1 MWDNGLCYIRRG
13 ARDKGEITVEYGSRE
28 DIAPISPSD
37 RVLLLSHCLRP
48 SQTCPGR
55 FSKEGLVCPESCELS
70 CAIGRLRT
78 AAVAQGYKG
87 VCVAAGGAMALKFVI
102 AHRPRGVIAVA
113 CSNELAEA
121 VRAAKTTASLNKDT
135 PRYAMVPLRQDGCVD
150 TEVDEAEVL
159 EAIRA
164 GCERHLV

>member
-1 MWDNGLCYIRRG
+1 MEN
-13 ARDKGEITVEYGSRE
+13 GSRK

-55 FSKEGLVCPESCELS
+55 FRKEGLVCPESCDLN

-87 VCVAAGGAMALKFVI
+87 VCVAAGGAMALKFVV
-102 AHRPRGVIAVA
+102 AQRPRGVIAVA
-113 CSNELAEA
+113 CSKELAEG
-121 VRAAKTTASLNKDT
+121 VRAAKTTASLNEDI
-135 PRYAMVPLRQDGCVD
+135 PRYAMVALRQDGCVD

-159 EAIRA
+159 EAILA
-164 GCERHLV
+164 GCEQHLE